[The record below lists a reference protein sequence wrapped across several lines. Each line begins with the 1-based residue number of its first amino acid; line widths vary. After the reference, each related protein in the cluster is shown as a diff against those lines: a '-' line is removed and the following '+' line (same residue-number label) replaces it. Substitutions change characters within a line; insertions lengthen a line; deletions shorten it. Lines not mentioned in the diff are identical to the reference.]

1 MVTGALRN
9 TGMDTL
15 PDTIGPL
22 SIAIHGMFE
31 WSFVKYIND
40 YKINN
45 ENDLRAP
52 PDNFLCLFK
61 QVGRKR

>member
-1 MVTGALRN
+1 MATGVLRN
-9 TGMDTL
+9 TGMDPL

-22 SIAIHGMFE
+22 SIAIRGMFV

-45 ENDLRAP
+45 KIDGRAP
-52 PDNFLCLFK
+52 PDNF
-61 QVGRKR
+61 